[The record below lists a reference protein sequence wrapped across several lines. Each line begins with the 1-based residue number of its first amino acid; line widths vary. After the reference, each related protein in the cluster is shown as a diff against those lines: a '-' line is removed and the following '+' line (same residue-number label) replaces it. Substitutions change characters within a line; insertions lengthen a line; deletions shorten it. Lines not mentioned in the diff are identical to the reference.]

1 VAGLV
6 VPGRVQTLW
15 GSRRILALL
24 VTRDLKVKYSDSVLG
39 YLWSILEPLM
49 MAVVYWFVFSV
60 LMQRALGESPYIVFL
75 LCGMLPWQWTNAV
88 LRGSMK
94 ALTKDSKLVRSTN
107 LPREIWILR
116 TVFSKFAEFIY
127 ALPVLAVFAIFT
139 HAHLTW
145 HVVFTPIAMLIQ
157 VMLLT
162 GVGLLLAP
170 LAVLY
175 GDVERVMHIV
185 IRLLFYFSPVLYSG
199 ADVKSRFHDS
209 VLADLFFLNPL
220 SGLFDL
226 YRTAFFPDQW
236 TGWGAI
242 IVTVVVSVGF
252 FVAGI
257 LVFRR
262 LEGTVLKEI

>member
-1 VAGLV
+1 
-6 VPGRVQTLW
+6 
-15 GSRRILALL
+15 
-24 VTRDLKVKYSDSVLG
+24 
-39 YLWSILEPLM
+39 
-49 MAVVYWFVFSV
+49 
-60 LMQRALGESPYIVFL
+60 
-75 LCGMLPWQWTNAV
+75 
-88 LRGSMK
+88 
-94 ALTKDSKLVRSTN
+94 
-107 LPREIWILR
+107 
-116 TVFSKFAEFIY
+116 VFSKFAEFIY

-145 HVVFTPIAMLIQ
+145 HVVFVPAAMVIQ
-157 VMLLT
+157 VILLT

-199 ADVKSRFHDS
+199 ADVKDRFHGNI
-209 VLADLFFLNPL
+209 LADLYFLNPL

-236 TGWGAI
+236 TGWAAMT
-242 IVTVVVSVGF
+242 VTVVVSVAF